1 MAAVDRIV
9 VPAALAGR
17 RTELSGWGGGPRT
30 PATIVR
36 PADEESLVHAVAAG
50 ASGAIARGMGRSYGD
65 AALLRDGLVL
75 DLTALRDFAVAEQ
88 RGVVRAH
95 AGVTLAALLRT
106 LVPRGWV
113 LPVLPG
119 TQHVTV
125 GGMLASDV
133 HGKNHSHAGS
143 IGAHVA
149 ALKLLTS
156 AGELLELEPGRPDG
170 FFEAT
175 IGGMG
180 LTGVIVWAEIR
191 LRRVTCALV
200 SVDTDRVQSLDAVLA
215 ALREPGG
222 EHSVAWLDLL
232 STPGRV
238 RGVVTRA
245 SYAEAAPGRDAAP
258 ASPVVVPRATV
269 PSWWPARLPRAGVR
283 AFNELRFR
291 ASPIHQRGRL
301 EPIAAHMFPLDRL
314 AAWPRLYGRAGLIQY
329 QFAVPYGHEDVLE
342 QVLGTLESHRVPC
355 FLAVLKDFGEAGS
368 AHLSFPIPGWTLA
381 LDLPRAA
388 AGLEA
393 ALLHCDELV
402 AGAGGRVYLT
412 KDARL
417 RAEQLG
423 AMYPRL
429 GEWRARRDALDPSG
443 RWRSELGIRLGLV
456 A

>member
-9 VPAALAGR
+9 APSALGGR
-17 RTELSGWGGGPRT
+17 RTQLTGWGGGP
-30 PATIVR
+30 AVSSWVVR
-36 PADEESLVHAVAAG
+36 PADEESLVHAVSAG
-50 ASGAIARGMGRSYGD
+50 PSAAIARGMGRAYGD
-65 AALLRDGLVL
+65 AAVLGNGLVL
-75 DLTALRDFAVAEQ
+75 DLTALRDYALDEE

-95 AGVTLAALLRT
+95 AGVTIAALLRT

-133 HGKNHSHAGS
+133 HGKNHCAAGS
-143 IGAHVA
+143 IGAHTT
-149 ALKLLTS
+149 ALGLLTS

-180 LTGVIVWAEIR
+180 LTGVIVWAEIT
-191 LRRVTCALV
+191 LRRIASPML
-200 SVDTDRVQSLDAVLA
+200 SVDTDRVGSLDDVLA
-215 ALREPGG
+215 TLRADGG
-222 EHSVAWLDLL
+222 EHRVAWLDLL
-232 STPGRV
+232 TNSGRV

-245 SYAEAAPGRDAAP
+245 GH
-258 ASPVVVPRATV
+258 ASRETAFSAVVPRATV
-269 PSWWPARLPRAGVR
+269 PAWWPAGLPRAAVR
-283 AFNELRFR
+283 AYNALRFR
-291 ASPIHQRGRL
+291 TSPVCARGRL

-314 AAWPRLYGRAGLIQY
+314 DAWPRLYGRAGLIQY
-329 QFAVPYGHEDVLE
+329 QFVVPFGCEVVLE
-342 QVLGTLESHRVPC
+342 SVVAELRRARVPC
-355 FLAVLKDFGEAGS
+355 FLAVLKELGDAGP
-368 AHLSFPIPGWTLA
+368 APLSFPIPGWTLA

-388 AGLEA
+388 GGLEE
-393 ALLHCDELV
+393 ALARCDELV
-402 AGAGGRVYLT
+402 AEAGGRVYLT

-417 RAEQLG
+417 RPDMLD

-429 GEWRARRDALDPSG
+429 DEWRETRDALDPSG
-443 RWRSELGIRLGLV
+443 RWRSDLGVRLGLV